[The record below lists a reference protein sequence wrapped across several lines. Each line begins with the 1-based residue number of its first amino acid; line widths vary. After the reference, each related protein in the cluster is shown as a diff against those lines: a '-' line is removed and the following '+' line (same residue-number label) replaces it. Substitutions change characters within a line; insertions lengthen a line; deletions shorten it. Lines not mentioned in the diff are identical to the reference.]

1 MAIHEF
7 AHVVFA
13 LVVVC
18 RILVALVVVYRILV
32 ALVVVCRI
40 LVAAR
45 TELVGDGEN
54 GVDSAGTLERISIPE
69 LCFPLVAELHD
80 QR

>member
-7 AHVVFA
+7 AHVAFA
-13 LVVVC
+13 IVV
-18 RILVALVVVYRILV
+18 AE
-32 ALVVVCRI
+32 CRI

-54 GVDSAGTLERISIPE
+54 GVDSAGTLERILSPE
-69 LCFPLVAELHD
+69 PCFLLVVELHD

>member
-13 LVVVC
+13 LVVG
-18 RILVALVVVYRILV
+18 
-32 ALVVVCRI
+32 CRI

-45 TELVGDGEN
+45 TELVEDGEN
-54 GVDSAGTLERISIPE
+54 GVDSAGTLERISSPE
-69 LCFPLVAELHD
+69 PCFLLVAELHD